1 MNKPL
6 SKKALIIIA
15 AIEVAVIIFC
25 LVVSIW
31 VMVTIDPNANHQKN
45 IDLNGPFIGTLQN
58 NSILFALT
66 IVLPLFLIFV
76 VDGVYLIMYATKRE
90 SMLSDQEK
98 NDLLEE
104 AKRQASPA
112 QKSAI
117 LRILFI
123 QTYHSKS
130 SSPPC
135 WRHNNRA

>member
-45 IDLNGPFIGTLQN
+45 LDLNGPFIGTLQN
-58 NSILFALT
+58 NTILFALT

-104 AKRQASPA
+104 AKRQAREEALAEIRNQSK
-112 QKSAI
+112 KSEEE
-117 LRILFI
+117 
-123 QTYHSKS
+123 K
-130 SSPPC
+130 
-135 WRHNNRA
+135 

>member
-25 LVVSIW
+25 VVVSIW

-45 IDLNGPFIGTLQN
+45 LDLNGPFIGTLQN
-58 NSILFALT
+58 NSLLFALT

-104 AKRQASPA
+104 AKRQAREEA
-112 QKSAI
+112 LAEIRNQAKK
-117 LRILFI
+117 
-123 QTYHSKS
+123 TEEEK
-130 SSPPC
+130 
-135 WRHNNRA
+135 